1 MKYMVMVVLCIA
13 AFMTGCMS
21 VPVPGE
27 PGQHFREYQE
37 VFSARQIAEAFEA
50 NHLAAQWEYS
60 GKTCKGFGRILRVE
74 SERERHRI
82 YFELGDP
89 MQRQIRRVQHVC
101 IELTPD
107 ELNRIS
113 YTIRANDIIWVEGT
127 LSRFEEGVVVIRDI
141 TRYQLQDRIT
151 PDGYKGRRIPRHLK
165 IEYKGDPRL
174 YGGEETEVGEP
185 EPID

>member
-1 MKYMVMVVLCIA
+1 MKYMVMAVLCIA
-13 AFMTGCMS
+13 PFTGCMS

-60 GKTCKGFGRILRVE
+60 GKTCKGFGRIWRAE
-74 SERERHRI
+74 SDGERHRI

-89 MQRQIRRVQHVC
+89 MQRRIRRVQHVC

-107 ELNRIS
+107 ELNRLP

-127 LSRFEEGVVVIRDI
+127 LSRFENGVVVIRDI
-141 TRYQLQDRIT
+141 TRYQLQDRIA
-151 PDGYKGRRIPRHLK
+151 PFGWGAKERGERDRV
-165 IEYKGDPRL
+165 DPRL
-174 YGGEETEVGEP
+174 YRQEETEVGEP